1 MYPHVLLIMYSIA
14 TIINVFAIYLLYFK
28 FNPEKCITVGNV
40 AAIFIIILLGPVT
53 NMIFLID
60 VLMPYDDFILYR
72 W

>member
-14 TIINVFAIYLLYFK
+14 TIINVFAIYLLFFK
-28 FNPEKCITVGNV
+28 FNPKKCITVGNV
-40 AAIFIIILLGPVT
+40 AAMFIIILLGPVT

-60 VLMPYDDFILYR
+60 VLMSHDDFILYR